1 GLLLLLE
8 VAFQMRFQRLD
19 AVRLDVRELG
29 GIAVHLPLEGE
40 LETDRQMLLHLLLGL
55 LLPLEPGDLGLDQPL
70 LRDRVVADDGDHGRV
85 PVGDDLQDV
94 LVDELDLQLAV
105 LLAPGA
111 RQGGLVALVLVGGRR
126 QAGQGEDPP
135 GQHQPVLES
144 IRRHDARPPCAK
156 DRDRWRKRPPP
167 SRPRTRW
174 RRARSMRHILASAC
188 LYVKGP
194 PGELLSERVLAGW
207 SRGRWQTAGLRG
219 ILSAWG
225 ARRRFPMTRCSGSR
239 GTSSANRDI
248 RRRHG
253 RSPRPPASPRRSST
267 SASAARTNFSSRRCT
282 PEDRTWSSSSGPGT
296 PRRTRSP
303 TCAPSSFG
311 LGSISPVS
319 FRWLYG

>member
-8 VAFQMRFQRLD
+8 VAFQMRFQRID
-19 AVRLDVRELG
+19 AVRLDVREPG

-105 LLAPGA
+105 LLAQA
-111 RQGGLVALVLVGGRR
+111 SQQGGLVALVLARVRR
-126 QAGQGEDPP
+126 QTGQREDSAGQ
-135 GQHQPVLES
+135 HHPVLE
-144 IRRHDARPPCAK
+144 RFRHHDARPPCAK

-167 SRPRTRW
+167 SRPRTQW
-174 RRARSMRHILASAC
+174 RRARSTRHILASAC

-194 PGELLSERVLAGW
+194 PRSCCPNVFAGC
-207 SRGRWQTAGLRG
+207 SRERWQEAGLRG
-219 ILSAWG
+219 ILSTWG
-225 ARRRFPMTRCSGSR
+225 ARRRFPMTRCSASR
-239 GTSSANRDI
+239 ETSSANRDI
-248 RRRHG
+248 RGRHG

-267 SASAARTNFSSRRCT
+267 SASAARTNSSSRRCT
-282 PEDRTWSSSSGPGT
+282 PGGRTWSSCSGPAT

-311 LGSISPVS
+311 SGSTLPVS